1 MQLYL
6 QQGIIEK
13 LHMLILGINF
23 YQRPMTTKETF
34 LSLGAGDSHH
44 ETAERFDFDAL
55 DEFVAMFITT
65 YINRRG
71 KDVVKE
77 ELSSDSLSET
87 TTFLTRMIDVGT
99 VQFLS
104 ENKLISFNVSKNND
118 LAMVTALSINISMAT
133 VLQAQGANELGGN
146 IFFSIDAVYGLV
158 ERIMDHI
165 KNSLGDDSYI
175 FSLVSYNLMG
185 LINGNRIE

>member
-1 MQLYL
+1 
-6 QQGIIEK
+6 
-13 LHMLILGINF
+13 
-23 YQRPMTTKETF
+23 MTTKETF
-34 LSLGAGDSHH
+34 LSLGAGAAYH

-55 DEFVAMFITT
+55 DKFVAMLVTT
-65 YINRRG
+65 YINKRG
-71 KDVVKE
+71 KELIKK
-77 ELSSDSLSET
+77 ELSEDALSET

-104 ENKLISFNVSKNND
+104 ENKLISFNVVKNNE
-118 LAMVTALSINISMAT
+118 LAMVTALNINISMAT
-133 VLQAQGANELGGN
+133 VLQAQGADELGGN

-158 ERIMDHI
+158 ERVMDHI

>member
-1 MQLYL
+1 
-6 QQGIIEK
+6 
-13 LHMLILGINF
+13 
-23 YQRPMTTKETF
+23 MTTKETF
-34 LSLGAGDSHH
+34 LSLGAGAAYH
-44 ETAERFDFDAL
+44 ETAVRFDFDAL
-55 DEFVAMFITT
+55 DKFVAMLVTT
-65 YINRRG
+65 YINKRG
-71 KDVVKE
+71 KELIKK
-77 ELSSDSLSET
+77 ELSEDVLSET

-104 ENKLISFNVSKNND
+104 ENKLISFNVVKNND

-133 VLQAQGANELGGN
+133 VLQAQGADELGGN
-146 IFFSIDAVYGLV
+146 IFFSIDAVYGLI
-158 ERIMDHI
+158 ERVMDHI